1 MPSPKLRG
9 NAELFRLLTESSL
22 GGVYLI
28 QDNLFRYVNQAFALM
43 FGYEVEEIVD
53 KIGPLDLT
61 APEDRELVMEN
72 IRKRIDGE
80 EKSIRYSFQGVRKD
94 GNRIYIEVH
103 GSTVRYHRKRA
114 IIGTIIDIT
123 ERKQAEAEI
132 VKSASLLKA
141 TLESTADGILVVDI
155 NGKIVSF
162 NQKFVDMW
170 NIPQSVISTLDHEKT
185 LAYVFDQLKRP
196 DEFYE
201 KVKALYADPEAE
213 SLDLIEFRD
222 GRTFERYSQPQRLE
236 GKIVGRVWSFRDVT
250 EMVRAERALR
260 SAEAHYRQFFND
272 DLAGHYVSTPE
283 GKILMCNNAF
293 AQIFGFSSPEEV
305 KKINVATLFPMPA
318 DREKFI
324 NLLEEKK
331 KLEHYEAEYVRRD
344 GKRVYVV
351 ENAVGEFDSENKL
364 VAIRGYLVDES
375 ERKKLQTELFQSQ
388 RLESIGT
395 IAGGIAHDFNNILG
409 IILGHLPIMEKRRD
423 DPERFSRSLD
433 AVMKA
438 AKRGANLVKQLLTF
452 ARKVEVITESVRV
465 NDIVV
470 ELCDFLRET
479 FPKTITFSLQL
490 GDELPSIHADPNQ
503 LHQVLLNLCVNARDA
518 MPSGGILTI
527 TTKKV
532 SREIIKEEF
541 PQQEARDYLLITVSD
556 TGIGMD
562 RDTLSRIFEP
572 FFTTKGRNHGSGLG
586 LSVVYGIVKS
596 HRGFI
601 DVKSQIGRGTTF
613 SIYFPIPPGVLEP
626 VQRSAKEIEE
636 IEGGFETVLVVE
648 DEEALQEFV
657 TTVLEEKGYKVILA
671 ANGMDAIE
679 KYRMNQKE
687 IALVLADVGLP
698 GMSGNEVL
706 VEIKRLNPSA
716 KVIIASGYLEP
727 EVRDAILKAKADAFL
742 QKPYLA
748 DELLKMVRN
757 VIDR

>member
-1 MPSPKLRG
+1 
-9 NAELFRLLTESSL
+9 
-22 GGVYLI
+22 
-28 QDNLFRYVNQAFALM
+28 
-43 FGYEVEEIVD
+43 
-53 KIGPLDLT
+53 
-61 APEDRELVMEN
+61 
-72 IRKRIDGE
+72 
-80 EKSIRYSFQGVRKD
+80 
-94 GNRIYIEVH
+94 
-103 GSTVRYHRKRA
+103 
-114 IIGTIIDIT
+114 
-123 ERKQAEAEI
+123 
-132 VKSASLLKA
+132 
-141 TLESTADGILVVDI
+141 
-155 NGKIVSF
+155 
-162 NQKFVDMW
+162 
-170 NIPQSVISTLDHEKT
+170 
-185 LAYVFDQLKRP
+185 
-196 DEFYE
+196 
-201 KVKALYADPEAE
+201 
-213 SLDLIEFRD
+213 
-222 GRTFERYSQPQRLE
+222 
-236 GKIVGRVWSFRDVT
+236 
-250 EMVRAERALR
+250 
-260 SAEAHYRQFFND
+260 
-272 DLAGHYVSTPE
+272 
-283 GKILMCNNAF
+283 
-293 AQIFGFSSPEEV
+293 
-305 KKINVATLFPMPA
+305 
-318 DREKFI
+318 
-324 NLLEEKK
+324 
-331 KLEHYEAEYVRRD
+331 VRRD

-532 SREIIKEEF
+532 PREIIKEEF

-562 RDTLSRIFEP
+562 QDTLSRIFEP